1 MRIFMQCK
9 PAAKES
15 PRYYH
20 LILQQDLLGGWTLI
34 REWGHQGG
42 RASMRRDVYLERDA
56 AESALVLARDQQLKK
71 GFQVMFMQGMD
82 APAGSSYED

>member
-9 PAAKES
+9 PAAKEA

-34 REWGHQGG
+34 REWGQQGG

-56 AESALVLARDQQLKK
+56 AESALVTARDQQLRK

-82 APAGSSYED
+82 APAGSTYDD

>member
-1 MRIFMQCK
+1 MRIFMQTQ
-9 PAAKES
+9 PTAREA

-42 RASMRRDVYLERDA
+42 RASMKREVYLERDA
-56 AESALVLARDQQLKK
+56 AEHALIAHRDQQLKR
-71 GFQVMFMQGMD
+71 GFHVMFSRGSEPPGGSYYD
-82 APAGSSYED
+82 A

>member
-1 MRIFMQCK
+1 MRIFMQTQ
-9 PAAKES
+9 AAPNEA

-42 RASMRRDVYLERDA
+42 RASAKREIFLERGA
-56 AESALVLARDQQLKK
+56 AEQALMSYRDQQTKK
-71 GFQVMFMQGMD
+71 GFHVMFMQGMD
-82 APAGSSYED
+82 APAGLGYER